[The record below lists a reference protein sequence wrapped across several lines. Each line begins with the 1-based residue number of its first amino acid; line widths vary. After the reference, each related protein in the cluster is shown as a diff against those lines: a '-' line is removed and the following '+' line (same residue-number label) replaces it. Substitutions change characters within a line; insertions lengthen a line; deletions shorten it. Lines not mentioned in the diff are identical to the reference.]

1 MATVNLGRIGFVNQG
16 TYDAGT
22 AYQVGD
28 VVEYLNSVYACRVSG
43 TGNPLTDAN
52 YWTVWV
58 DSDFLAPLASPA
70 LTGTPTAP
78 TAVSG
83 TNTTQLAT
91 TEFVSLSSS
100 LRRASIPMSKVLSG
114 VLSLSNVI
122 KTLSFDA
129 VTYTGNGTTQNI
141 VTGISSVDFTV
152 ASNGSGYWLDRSVN
166 QVKTDAGVVQAS
178 GSCVV
183 NTSKVHIKSRSA
195 AYGNYNVD
203 GLRGR
208 SKHIFTNLT
217 NAEAYDNDLLTAFNS
232 DGISLGADTGMN
244 TNLATYIA
252 YQTLYTHIKWGVTSQ
267 GKFQIE
273 AYNPVTNEGMIYYIG
288 SGTAGHQIS
297 HSQGVEIDYVEGKGL
312 EVVQNWSSVSG
323 DYNMYLNLTNAND
336 SVDIINLDSN
346 LYIDIVTSTSFM
358 NTLDKEHIMY
368 YKCKS
373 ETFTIGTYT
382 GTGVAGN
389 FVETKDVN
397 GVARRPARIII
408 KRIDAVGN
416 WRVLD
421 GSRWNFDATIKLNV
435 SDAEAVFDAI
445 DVAVNG
451 FTFIDYSNIDFNTL
465 NVTYLYLVEFDTD
478 STGTTGSYFDMATDK
493 TNLQIADGLVSISSG
508 YDVNGAINKII
519 SKTGTI
525 TPTGGYV

>member
-129 VTYTGNGTTQNI
+129 VTYTGNGGTQNI

-152 ASNGSGYWLDRSVN
+152 ASNGSGYWLDRTVN

-178 GSCVV
+178 GECKV
-183 NTSKVHIKSRSA
+183 NTSKVHIKPRTSA
-195 AYGNYNVD
+195 ESNQIVD
-203 GLRGR
+203 GIRGIGKVLVTDTT
-208 SKHIFTNLT
+208 SGDATLASVTAFTNTGFSL
-217 NAEAYDNDLLTAFNS
+217 NMSGYGVNDS
-232 DGISLGADTGMN
+232 G
-244 TNLATYIA
+244 LAYIA

-288 SGTAGHQIS
+288 SGGAGHQIS
-297 HSQGVEIDYVEGKGL
+297 HSQGVEIDYIDIKRL
-312 EVVQNWSSVSG
+312 TTTASDWISTHISG
-323 DYNMYLNLTNAND
+323 THGN
-336 SVDIINLDSN
+336 INSTAA
-346 LYIDIVTSTSFM
+346 IVTSNSNSPSFDSLVVTVEASSYT
-358 NTLDKEHIMY
+358 NQVDNEYIMY

-373 ETFTIGTYT
+373 ETFTTGTYT

-397 GVARRPARIII
+397 GVARKPRRVII
-408 KRIDAVGN
+408 KRIDSISSWSVHDSVRTVTSYIRLDESSAEVGYTEPT
-416 WRVLD
+416 
-421 GSRWNFDATIKLNV
+421 FQAT
-435 SDAEAVFDAI
+435 
-445 DVAVNG
+445 G
-451 FTFIDYSNIDFNTL
+451 FTVSSSSGYYNEAGGQ
-465 NVTYLYLVEFDTD
+465 YLYLVEFDTD
-478 STGTTGSYFDMATDK
+478 NTGTTGSYFDKATDT

-508 YDVNGAINKII
+508 YDGQGAINKVI
-519 SKTGTI
+519 SKTGTMMPNRGWI
-525 TPTGGYV
+525 